1 MIIISLI
8 LVGCVYVLTWIIDDK
23 FFHKRN
29 GTFIAALF
37 MVISFLII
45 LIGSAIVD
53 NYLSNDLNICKITY

>member
-23 FFHKRN
+23 LYHKRN

-37 MVISFLII
+37 MVISFLVI
-45 LIGSAIVD
+45 LIGSAIVY
-53 NYLSNDLNICKITY
+53 NYLSNDLNICKITS